1 MLFSFFELRFFLCE
15 LGLESGDKGIFFFYR
30 SIFFSN
36 FRL

>member
-15 LGLESGDKGIFFFYR
+15 LGLESGDK
-30 SIFFSN
+30 SIFFSD